1 MYSLTG
7 AVFLE
12 ERSRSDGNEATSGEG
27 SGVRRK
33 LVSEQS
39 FRIGLVAYMS
49 KVIRV
54 TPTQRIPAC
63 RSLNRIFCPT
73 SISLKLK

>member
-12 ERSRSDGNEATSGEG
+12 EGCRSDGNEATSGEG

-33 LVSEQS
+33 LVS
-39 FRIGLVAYMS
+39 
-49 KVIRV
+49 K
-54 TPTQRIPAC
+54 
-63 RSLNRIFCPT
+63 
-73 SISLKLK
+73 